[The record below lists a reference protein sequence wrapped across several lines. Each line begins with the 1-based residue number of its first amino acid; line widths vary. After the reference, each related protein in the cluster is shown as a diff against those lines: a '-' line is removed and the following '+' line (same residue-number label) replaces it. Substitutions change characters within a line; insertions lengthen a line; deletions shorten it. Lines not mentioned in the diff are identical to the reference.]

1 MRLSK
6 PTANLSLKERM
17 EDMLRLISIAS
28 LTAIFLSLAVVS
40 ADAETWTRHW
50 TGPYGTSRSAAVHC
64 GYRGCGYQM
73 QAIGPNGATWSR
85 SGAVVHGPYRSYS
98 YRAATGPAGNAVVTR
113 RVWRRY

>member
-1 MRLSK
+1 
-6 PTANLSLKERM
+6 
-17 EDMLRLISIAS
+17 MLRLISIAS

-50 TGPYGTSRSAAVHC
+50 TGPYGTSRSATVQC

-98 YRAATGPAGNAVVTR
+98 YRAATGPREHGCHPAFVAALLTR
-113 RVWRRY
+113 LG